1 MKHQSWQCRGFRF
14 TASLPESC
22 SWKSHFFTVGIAF
35 EEEDSDIEVEADTA
49 LCGRPSLTIWR
60 NEASTTDKDV
70 LNGDEPGKAF
80 LVSVKKWPILVLSK
94 CFTSVW
100 TPATKT
106 INLQTSLVQ
115 TSLQSWQ
122 NILTKERHY
131 NNKENRRDKHIQ
143 SLTLNNK
150 E

>member
-1 MKHQSWQCRGFRF
+1 MKHQSWQGREFRF
-14 TASLPESC
+14 AASPPESC
-22 SWKSHFFTVGIAF
+22 SWKGHFFTVGIAF
-35 EEEDSDIEVEADTA
+35 EEEDPDIEVEADAA
-49 LCGRPSLTIWR
+49 LCGRAFFTICR
-60 NEASTTDKDV
+60 NETNTTDKDV
-70 LNGDEPGKAF
+70 LNGDEAGKAF

-122 NILTKERHY
+122 NILTKY
-131 NNKENRRDKHIQ
+131 
-143 SLTLNNK
+143 
-150 E
+150 